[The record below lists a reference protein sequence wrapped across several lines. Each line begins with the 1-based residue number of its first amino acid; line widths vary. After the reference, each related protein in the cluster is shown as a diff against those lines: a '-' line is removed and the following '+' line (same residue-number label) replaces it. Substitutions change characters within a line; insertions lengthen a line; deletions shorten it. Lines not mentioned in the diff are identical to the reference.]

1 MIAAAAAR
9 RPYLNLPPAAIN
21 YLHLSLEIDQYGSE
35 LSANSLQQQQ
45 QQQQTSTSLPPPSRD
60 ISSRQLN
67 NTTMV
72 RPSLLAITIQSLA
85 IFASW
90 SQHINM
96 IAEVSSFR
104 IVPQRAILRTNPYG
118 VRNQRLSTSHRA
130 KQSFSTIRTST
141 FTKTSLR
148 STRSSSNSSN
158 DDDFMEEKET
168 TPTSKA
174 VTPETIAEMIE
185 VSFIQSCLQLS
196 QGYIDVLK
204 LFIVAVKI
212 GYEQSLSLHELHTL
226 VTNCS
231 VNSAGRE
238 LMTEE
243 KDLRYEWMK
252 MVYEL
257 LNALNRNNS
266 DDTFDGSVQDSASDG
281 STNGEKKKNAN
292 TRISGV
298 VQSMLSIQRIL
309 LDEESN
315 SGGKQDAIFRMT
327 KLTVEQALAQSQTLS
342 VLYETTSN
350 NPMERAILTNDIR
363 VAILTFR
370 VLEEERV
377 CLQDKV
383 TDDSV
388 ASDDGMKERVPR
400 PPIPGT

>member
-1 MIAAAAAR
+1 
-9 RPYLNLPPAAIN
+9 
-21 YLHLSLEIDQYGSE
+21 
-35 LSANSLQQQQ
+35 
-45 QQQQTSTSLPPPSRD
+45 
-60 ISSRQLN
+60 
-67 NTTMV
+67 
-72 RPSLLAITIQSLA
+72 
-85 IFASW
+85 
-90 SQHINM
+90 
-96 IAEVSSFR
+96 
-104 IVPQRAILRTNPYG
+104 
-118 VRNQRLSTSHRA
+118 
-130 KQSFSTIRTST
+130 
-141 FTKTSLR
+141 
-148 STRSSSNSSN
+148 
-158 DDDFMEEKET
+158 
-168 TPTSKA
+168 
-174 VTPETIAEMIE
+174 
-185 VSFIQSCLQLS
+185 
-196 QGYIDVLK
+196 
-204 LFIVAVKI
+204 
-212 GYEQSLSLHELHTL
+212 
-226 VTNCS
+226 
-231 VNSAGRE
+231 
-238 LMTEE
+238 MTEE